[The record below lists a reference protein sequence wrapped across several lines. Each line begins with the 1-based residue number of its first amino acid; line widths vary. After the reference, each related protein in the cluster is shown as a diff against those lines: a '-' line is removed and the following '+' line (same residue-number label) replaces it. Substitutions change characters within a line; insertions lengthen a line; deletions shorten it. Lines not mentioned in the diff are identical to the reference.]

1 MRTYEIVIVARPDLR
16 DEDFESL
23 LDTVKGWVEAAQGEV
38 SQIDRWGRRRLAYTI
53 AKQREGQYVL
63 LRAQLPSAAP
73 AELERNLR
81 INENVL
87 RFLISREDD

>member
-23 LDTVKGWVEAAQGEV
+23 LNTIKGWVEAAKGEV
-38 SQIDRWGRRRLAYTI
+38 SQIDRWGRRRLAYAI

-81 INENVL
+81 KNRIPKFNS
-87 RFLISREDD
+87 I